1 MNTRGEKIPRKTQK
15 GLEKSSTQME
25 ILQHKHQKNLIPNPM
40 VTFKQSESAA
50 GEIRSG
56 TCCFLTGMD
65 EIVRRC
71 RFFGPN
77 SVRTNG

>member
-15 GLEKSSTQME
+15 GLKIIGPDGDFTTQTP
-25 ILQHKHQKNLIPNPM
+25 KNLIPNPM

>member
-15 GLEKSSTQME
+15 GLKTIDPDGDFTTQTP
-25 ILQHKHQKNLIPNPM
+25 KNLIPNPM